1 MITMMVVVVVVVMMR
16 MTMMIMTTTMMIVPF
31 YVCLPNNC
39 KQQFLALS
47 VSVSPS
53 IWNNSAPTQQSAMKF
68 YTGDFY

>member
-1 MITMMVVVVVVVMMR
+1 MIVAVVVMM
-16 MTMMIMTTTMMIVPF
+16 TMMMIVLF
-31 YVCLPNNC
+31 YLCLPNNC

-53 IWNNSAPTQQSAMKF
+53 IWNNSAPTQQNAMKF

>member
-1 MITMMVVVVVVVMMR
+1 MMMVVVVVMVMM
-16 MTMMIMTTTMMIVPF
+16 MMMMMTMMIVPF

-47 VSVSPS
+47 VSISLS
-53 IWNNSAPTQQSAMKF
+53 IRNNSAPTQQSAMKF